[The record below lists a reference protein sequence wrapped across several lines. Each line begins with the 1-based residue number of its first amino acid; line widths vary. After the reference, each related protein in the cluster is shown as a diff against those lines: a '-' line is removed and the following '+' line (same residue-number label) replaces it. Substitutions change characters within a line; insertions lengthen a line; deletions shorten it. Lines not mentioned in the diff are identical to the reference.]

1 MKTIVLSL
9 GGSVLVPSLEKSNIA
24 SYAHVLAEISR
35 TCRLFV
41 VVGGGGEARR
51 YISVAR
57 GLGMDE
63 ARCDQIGI
71 EITRLNAT
79 LLAGALGADACPVVA
94 RDYSEA
100 LLYAAGGKIV
110 VMGGVTPAQTTDAVS
125 AVLAEYTKA
134 DVLVNA
140 TAVDG
145 IYTADP
151 KTSPSA
157 RRCDRLTADELIGI
171 IESTPMGAGAN
182 TVIDLVAAKVI
193 QRSGIPLVVIDGR
206 DPRALRRTLL
216 EGKFSGSI
224 VSKDGSNPLAP

>member
-9 GGSVLVPSLEKSNIA
+9 GGSVLVPSLEKNNIA
-24 SYAHVLAEISR
+24 AYARVLAEVSR
-35 TCRLFV
+35 KYRLFV

-57 GLGMDE
+57 GLGLDE

-71 EITRLNAT
+71 EITRLNAA
-79 LLAGALGADACPVVA
+79 LLAGALGEEASPVVA
-94 RDYSEA
+94 RDYPEA
-100 LLYAAGGKIV
+100 LSSAAGGRIV

-125 AVLAEYTKA
+125 AVLAEYAGA

-151 KTSPSA
+151 KSDPSA
-157 RRCDRLTADELIGI
+157 SRCAHLTAEELIAI
-171 IESTPMGAGAN
+171 IQSSPLGAGSN

-193 QRSGIPLVVIDGR
+193 QRSGIPLVVVDGR
-206 DPRALRRTLL
+206 DPEILSRTILKGEVL
-216 EGKFSGSI
+216 GSI
-224 VSKDGSNPLAP
+224 VSADGANPLIP

>member
-9 GGSVLVPSLEKSNIA
+9 GGSVLVPSLEKNNITA
-24 SYAHVLAEISR
+24 YARVLTEVGR
-35 TCRLFV
+35 KYRLFV

-57 GLGMDE
+57 GLGLDE
-63 ARCDQIGI
+63 ARSDQIGI
-71 EITRLNAT
+71 EITRLNAA
-79 LLAGALGADACPVVA
+79 LLAGALGKEASPAVA
-94 RDYSEA
+94 RDYPEA
-100 LLYAAGGKIV
+100 LSSAAGGRIV

-125 AVLAEYTKA
+125 AVLAEYAGA

-151 KTSPSA
+151 KSDPSA
-157 RRCDRLTADELIGI
+157 SRCAHLTAEELIGI
-171 IESTPMGAGAN
+171 IQSSPLGAGSN

-193 QRSGIPLVVIDGR
+193 QRSGIPLVVVDGR
-206 DPRALRRTLL
+206 DPEILLRTLL
-216 EGKFSGSI
+216 KGEVTGSI
-224 VSKDGSNPLAP
+224 VSADGANPLIP